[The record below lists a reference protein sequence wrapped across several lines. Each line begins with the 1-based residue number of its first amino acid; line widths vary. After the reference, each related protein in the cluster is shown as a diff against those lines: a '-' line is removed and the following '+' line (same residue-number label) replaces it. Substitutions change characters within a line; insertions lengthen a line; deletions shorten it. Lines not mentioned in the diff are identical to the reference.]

1 MDDFLQLGLVA
12 AMSMTLAKIAAA
24 LVLLAALFF
33 GEQYIEGR
41 GYARAVAEN
50 EAAINKQKVAA
61 VGLLLSETQ
70 RANAIERR
78 LQNLKN
84 IQEQK
89 DATHQKTVADLSE
102 RLRSLSGPAGR
113 LRDPNAPGCGRG
125 GGGTA
130 GEATAPP
137 GDRPTDQPEA
147 GGLLSADLS
156 GLLQR
161 LTREADEINSAY
173 LSCRA
178 DAFAVRGAQP

>member
-1 MDDFLQLGLVA
+1 MSAVLFRIVA
-12 AMSMTLAKIAAA
+12 VMA
-24 LVLLAALFF
+24 LLAVLIF
-33 GEQYIEGR
+33 GQQYIEGR

-50 EAAINKQKVAA
+50 ESAINQQKVAA
-61 VGLLLSETQ
+61 EGLLLSETQ
-70 RANAIERR
+70 RANATERK

-89 DATHQKTVADLSE
+89 DAAHQKTVADLSE
-102 RLRSLSGPAGR
+102 RLRSLADPAGR
-113 LRDPNAPGCGRG
+113 LHDPNAAGCGRG
-125 GGGTA
+125 GGGTPSEA
-130 GEATAPP
+130 ATAPS
-137 GDRPTDQPEA
+137 DRPADGAEA

-161 LTREADEINSAY
+161 LTREADEVNSAY